1 MIRTIDASTP
11 SRIANLFR
19 SASSDF
25 PTFDFA
31 TESDS
36 RKVHHFTVRRCLGS
50 GVSRFEECGNSLMAF
65 SPFAGRMLSIWAES
79 NEATEGLNVIVSL
92 NIPLVKKLASCRVT
106 NVVRSS
112 SEVSFTYVTLSR
124 HPEVGAE
131 TFKVELGPTGDVIFS
146 VTTLL
151 APRGMRWTTKEYLFR
166 RGSNLMNFYYTY
178 HSRFGVAYK

>member
-11 SRIANLFR
+11 RRIAHLFR
-19 SASSDF
+19 SASSDI

-31 TESDS
+31 TETDS
-36 RKVHHFTVRRCLGS
+36 RKVHHFTVRRYSGS

-79 NEATEGLNVIVSL
+79 SEATEGLNVIVSL
-92 NIPLVKKLASCRVT
+92 NIPVVKKLASCRVT

-112 SEVSFTYVTLSR
+112 SEVGFTYVTLSR

-151 APRGMRWTTKEYLFR
+151 APRGLRWTIKEYLFR
-166 RGSNLMNFYYTY
+166 RGSNLMNFYYAY
-178 HSRFGVAYK
+178 HSRFGGVDQ